1 MLVAI
6 IGVSLAIV
14 IFICWLAWEMHTAP
28 TISDIPKTKK
38 DNIEYEESNDDD
50 FLSFM
55 LITAICCSN

>member
-14 IFICWLAWEMHTAP
+14 IFICWIAWELRNAP
-28 TISDIPKTKK
+28 TISDKPRAKK

-55 LITAICCSN
+55 LITAICCSD